1 MTSSSRVPW
10 SLAGRLLARDW
21 RSGEVLVLLAA
32 LIIAVAAMSAVT
44 FFTDRV
50 RQAVAQ
56 QAGEALAADL
66 RLESINP
73 LPSSYRE
80 SAERHELAV
89 VDVVSFR
96 SVVLA
101 GDASSLAD
109 VRGVSEGYPLRGAVQ
124 VADKLSAVPRTITGI
139 PRSGE
144 VWAEPSLLARLG
156 ADVGDEIEVGSLR
169 LRVAQ
174 TLEFRPDEGW
184 RFMEIAPTA
193 LLNLEDVERSGL
205 LAPGSIAEY
214 EALYAG
220 NDRAVA
226 EFRSELEPLLT
237 RDQELEDFRDGR
249 PEVRASVA
257 NAERFLVLSALVSVL
272 LGGVAV
278 AMAARRFVARRL
290 DAVALMKCLGARHAE
305 VLRLNLTQL
314 LLLVLAAAI
323 IGSAIGFVAQF
334 GLTALLADFVEA
346 QLPAPSG
353 RDIVLGP
360 ITALAVAVG
369 CALPPLLQLGA
380 VPPARVLRNDLGPPP
395 LRYTTIYG
403 VATGTVTAMLYVLF
417 RDLELIVYL
426 LVGAASTFAV
436 LYLAGRV
443 LVMALQRLRGG
454 VGIAWRYGIANVA
467 RRGRESSVQVVA
479 FGIGLMVLLLLTLV
493 RTELMVEWQA
503 TLPEG
508 APNHF
513 LINIQPAEREAV
525 GTMLDDY
532 GVAGP
537 QFTPLVRARIS
548 HVNGRPV
555 EEFEARTERGRNEL
569 EDEINLTWAEELN
582 TDNEIVA
589 GSWWQPGDATP
600 QLSLEEELLAE
611 IGLDL
616 GDEVTYAIGGESFT
630 VRITSA
636 RRVHWDSFRPNFFM
650 VLNPGADRTV
660 RAHLHHELSRPPRAK
675 GYHHR
680 SRAPI
685 SGRVG
690 HRYRCRAGSGAPS
703 DGPRGFGGAVRVL
716 VHACGRAHGAARRH
730 PGNARRAHVRKRC
743 PSHARSASQHGA
755 PGRRRRVHCA
765 GAALRHACRRRRRGH
780 RILHRNPVV
789 PARLFPRP
797 GVVAQR
803 ARGGRSDRRHQRYA
817 GRALGR
823 QRVAGRD
830 VARRLSV
837 TTTAPT

>member
-1 MTSSSRVPW
+1 M
-10 SLAGRLLARDW
+10 
-21 RSGEVLVLLAA
+21 LLAA

-73 LPSSYRE
+73 LPPSYRE
-80 SAERHELAV
+80 SAERHGLAV
-89 VDVVSFR
+89 ADVVSFR
-96 SVVLA
+96 SVVLG

-124 VADKLSAVPRTITGI
+124 VADELSAVPRTITGI
-139 PRSGE
+139 PRRGE

-169 LRVAQ
+169 LRVTQ

-184 RFMEIAPTA
+184 RFMEIAPTV

-226 EFRSELEPLLT
+226 EFRSELEPLLM

-360 ITALAVAVG
+360 ITALAVAIG

-403 VATGTVTAMLYVLF
+403 VATATVTAMLYFLF
-417 RDLELIVYL
+417 RDLELIAYL

-436 LYLAGRV
+436 LYLAGLALV
-443 LVMALQRLRGG
+443 LALQRLRGG

-513 LINIQPAEREAV
+513 LINIQPTEREAV
-525 GTMLDDY
+525 STMLDDY
-532 GVAGP
+532 GVASP

-589 GSWWQPGDATP
+589 GSWWQPGDAAP
-600 QLSLEEELLAE
+600 QLSMEEELLAE
-611 IGLDL
+611 IGLNL

-630 VRITSA
+630 VRVTSA

-650 VLNPGADRTV
+650 VLNPGQIEQFAHTYITSFHVPPERRSITTDLV
-660 RAHLHHELSRPPRAK
+660 RQFPGVSV
-675 GYHHR
+675 
-680 SRAPI
+680 I
-685 SGRVG
+685 
-690 HRYRCRAGSGAPS
+690 
-703 DGPRGFGGAVRVL
+703 DIGAVLDQVRRAMDRAALAVQYVFLFTLAAGLMVL
-716 VHACGRAHGAARRH
+716 LAAIQATRDERMFESAVLRTLGARRSTVLQGVAAEFTALGLLSGTLAAVGAGAIGYFIATRLFQLDYF
-730 PGNARRAHVRKRC
+730 PG
-743 PSHARSASQHGA
+743 
-755 PGRRRRVHCA
+755 PGLWFSGLVA
-765 GAALRHACRRRRRGH
+765 GAAIVGISGTLAVRSVV
-780 RILHRNPVV
+780 NESPVV
-789 PARLFPRP
+789 TL
-797 GVVAQR
+797 
-803 ARGGRSDRRHQRYA
+803 RGA
-817 GRALGR
+817 
-823 QRVAGRD
+823 
-830 VARRLSV
+830 
-837 TTTAPT
+837 